1 MYSHN
6 TKNDEAAEIQKAVE
20 ELMLSHEWVLQIHGF
35 YASVKEKRIRLDT
48 VLSFDI
54 TADKAL
60 PILYREISSRY
71 PDYRIEITPDLDTAD

>member
-1 MYSHN
+1 MLFSFWREGSAFGTLHAFGEKGKRRRSH
-6 TKNDEAAEIQKAVE
+6 
-20 ELMLSHEWVLQIHGF
+20 M
-35 YASVKEKRIRLDT
+35 EKRIRLDT

>member
-1 MYSHN
+1 M
-6 TKNDEAAEIQKAVE
+6 
-20 ELMLSHEWVLQIHGF
+20 
-35 YASVKEKRIRLDT
+35 EKRIRLDT

-60 PILYREISSRY
+60 PILCCEISSRY

>member
-1 MYSHN
+1 M
-6 TKNDEAAEIQKAVE
+6 
-20 ELMLSHEWVLQIHGF
+20 
-35 YASVKEKRIRLDT
+35 EKRIRLDT

-54 TADKAL
+54 TAAKAL